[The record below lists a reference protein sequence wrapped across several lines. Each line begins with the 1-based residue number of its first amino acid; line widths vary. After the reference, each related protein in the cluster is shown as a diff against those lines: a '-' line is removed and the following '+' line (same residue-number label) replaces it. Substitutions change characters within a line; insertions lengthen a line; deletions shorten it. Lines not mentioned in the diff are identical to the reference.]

1 MCYQTGKS
9 IKREGKRERDRER
22 EREREREKERGQRD
36 WLQAVSRLVLTEG
49 SRFQRLSP
57 GYRHAG
63 VNVSV
68 LDDGISSPAM

>member
-9 IKREGKRERDRER
+9 IKREGKRGREQRER
-22 EREREREKERGQRD
+22 KGERGQRD

-49 SRFQRLSP
+49 SRFQRLGP
-57 GYRHAG
+57 GYRHTG

-68 LDDGISSPAM
+68 LDDGISSTAM